1 MKKCLFM
8 LSVGLVLVFSFFVF
22 AGSASAAPTFINIGT
37 GSTGG
42 TFYPV
47 GVILANTFNNELSD
61 EGYKFTAQTSGGST
75 ENLEMLRNGE
85 LKMAVSGS
93 VPAANAYNGVDKFD
107 GKPIKNV
114 RFVTALWPEAI
125 QLMYRVESGIKT
137 VSDFKGKK
145 IAVGPATGGGV
156 FYLPIIFGSTNGMTF
171 EDFEPQYLGYGDSVQ
186 AIQNRLIDAC
196 YLAAGIPTSA
206 VSQLYAG
213 QVEVGMVEFTDE
225 ELKKIQAEA
234 PYMARSVI
242 PAGTYPKQKED
253 LRTIGVKS
261 SLVTAE
267 TADAEMIYTM
277 LEGLYVNQLEEV
289 RKQHGALKNLSL
301 EDAVGGLSGAPLH
314 PGAVKFYQDHGV
326 EVPEA
331 LIPPEMK

>member
-61 EGYKFTAQTSGGST
+61 EGYKFTAQTSGGTT
-75 ENLEMLRNGE
+75 ENLEMLRGKE
-85 LKMAVSGS
+85 LKLAVCGS
-93 VPAANAYNGVDKFD
+93 VPTANAYNGIDKYEN
-107 GKPIKNV
+107 KPIRNI

-125 QLMYRVESGIKT
+125 QLMYREKSGIKT
-137 VSDFKGKK
+137 LEDFTDKK
-145 IAVGPATGGGV
+145 IAVGPAAGGGV
-156 FYLPIIFGSTNGMTF
+156 FYLPIILGAAHGMSF
-171 EDFEPQYLGYGDSVQ
+171 DDFQPQYLGYGDSVQ
-186 AIQNRLIDAC
+186 ALQNKLIDAC

-213 QVEVGMVEFTDE
+213 QVKVGMVEFSDDE
-225 ELKKIQAEA
+225 LARITEEA
-234 PYMARSVI
+234 PYVARVVI
-242 PAGTYPKQKED
+242 PAETYPKQKNE
-253 LRTIGVKS
+253 LRTIGFKS
-261 SLVTAE
+261 SLVAE
-267 TADAEMIYTM
+267 KDQDADMVYSM
-277 LEGLYVNQLEEV
+277 LEGLYVKQLEEV
-289 RKQHGALKNLSL
+289 KKQHGALKTLSL
-301 EDAVGGLSGAPLH
+301 EDAVSGLSGAPLH
-314 PGAVKFYQDHGV
+314 PGAVKFFTEHGV
-326 EVPEA
+326 DVPES